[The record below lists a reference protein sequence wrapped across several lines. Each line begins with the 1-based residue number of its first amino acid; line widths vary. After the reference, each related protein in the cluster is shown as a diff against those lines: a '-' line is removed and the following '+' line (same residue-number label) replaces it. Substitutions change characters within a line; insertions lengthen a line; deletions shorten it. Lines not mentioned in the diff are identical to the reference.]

1 MTQFS
6 HPRARFAPLE
16 LTPMTPERIA
26 EIRARAEQ
34 LAQLLSES
42 ILTNETLWEENE
54 RLQAGIDTHLEKC
67 AELRGQLG
75 RKDEML
81 RDYRARLIA
90 VHVYLRD
97 PVSDGNIRSCRD
109 LILPLYQDA
118 LADLEARGEKPDG
131 L

>member
-1 MTQFS
+1 MTVTSNHQ
-6 HPRARFAPLE
+6 ARFAPPDK
-16 LTPMTPERIA
+16 TPVTPDRLA
-26 EIRARAEQ
+26 QIRAMSDQ
-34 LAQLLSES
+34 LGKLLSES

-54 RLQAGIDTHLEKC
+54 RLQAGMDTHLEKC

-75 RKDEML
+75 RKDELL

-118 LADLEARGEKPDG
+118 LTDLEARGEKPDG